1 MLKYKMVPST
11 SCLEN
16 AAKIAIKNEKP
27 ILLDYYVDSMK
38 KECKIVKNEEGDK
51 FLFKNKEEYT
61 SPLVSM
67 FKIENDVVLETQNS
81 IYIVSGKMF

>member
-1 MLKYKMVPST
+1 MVPSN
-11 SCLEN
+11 SCLQN

>member
-1 MLKYKMVPST
+1 MVPST

>member
-1 MLKYKMVPST
+1 MVPST

-27 ILLDYYVDSMK
+27 ILLDYYVDSMR